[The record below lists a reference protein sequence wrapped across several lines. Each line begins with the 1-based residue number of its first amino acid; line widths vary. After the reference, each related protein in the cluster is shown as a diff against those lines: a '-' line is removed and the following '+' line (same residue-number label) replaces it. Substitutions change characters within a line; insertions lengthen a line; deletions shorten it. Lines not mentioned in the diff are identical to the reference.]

1 MSINH
6 KNMRAQN
13 SFFKFIYQHLL
24 TIVSCV
30 LIVTLG
36 IVYLAYSSPG
46 TTTIGED
53 ISTTNLNVSGNASI
67 SNNLLVS
74 QNSTTTNLFVTN
86 LATLKELIVS
96 QTTTFNGISYNW
108 PSSAGSSGQ
117 VLTTDGSGNLSW
129 SSSSAGISGSGTSN
143 FLAKWT
149 DATTLS
155 TSTLYELNGKI
166 GLNTTTP
173 AYTLD
178 INGTLSVSGTSTL
191 STTTISKLNNV
202 IIVDGIHYPKTSAGI
217 QAAINALPSTGGKVF
232 LPAGTYSIT
241 STTTIPSNVWIEGAG
256 ASSTILYVQN
266 NSNCSV
272 FANSDQTNGNTNIK
286 ISNLK
291 IDGNKSNNTSGY
303 GIYFKYVDNS
313 QVENCFIY
321 NTAWEAIYFYG
332 SEKNIV
338 SHNIVDGSG
347 GYGIRFYTGSHNIIT
362 DNLVQNNVYTGIFSG
377 SYYTTIANNVVK
389 NNSTGGGTG
398 GISSSGKYSTVAN
411 NVCEG
416 NGHAGISLSSGGDY
430 SVVSGNVCKG
440 NSWQGINVYGADYSI
455 IIGNKLHDNGGSDG
469 YSGLRIKESINNFII
484 GNAITDTA
492 GTGYAIEIASD
503 STGNYLSNNYYS
515 GTGASSISD
524 SATTTIYASQL
535 SEDDLIFKT
544 SGNFG
549 FGTTTPLSDFHFFSE
564 TTSTISL
571 DSSSTTTGAC
581 LKLKDIDGDGY
592 TYCTA
597 NNGSLSCTTTPC
609 E

>member
-1 MSINH
+1 M
-6 KNMRAQN
+6 KNLSKQ
-13 SFFKFIYQHLL
+13 
-24 TIVSCV
+24 TIVSILLSILFTFFLV
-30 LIVTLG
+30 FYFV
-36 IVYLAYSSPG
+36 YSSPG

-53 ISTTNLNVSGNASI
+53 ISTTNLNVSGDASI

-96 QTTTFNGISYNW
+96 QTTTFNGVSYNW
-108 PSSAGSSGQ
+108 PSSAGSNGQ

-155 TSTLYELNGKI
+155 TSTLYELNGNI

-202 IIVDGIHYPKTSAGI
+202 IIVDGIHFEKTSAGI
-217 QAAINALPSTGGKVF
+217 QAAINSLPSTGGKIF
-232 LPAGTYSIT
+232 LPAGTYSIN

-291 IDGNKSNNTSGY
+291 IDGNKSNNRFGY

-313 QVENCFIY
+313 QIENCFIY
-321 NTAWEAIYFYG
+321 NTAWEAIYFEG
-332 SEKNIV
+332 SASKSKKNIV

-347 GYGIRFYTGSHNIIT
+347 GIGIEFYGGSHNIIT
-362 DNLVQNNVYTGIFSG
+362 DNLVQNNAYTGIYSD
-377 SYYTTIANNVVK
+377 SDYTTIANNVVR
-389 NNSTGGGTG
+389 NNSTGGGNG
-398 GISSSGKYSTVAN
+398 GIVSRGKYSTTAN
-411 NVCEG
+411 NVCEN
-416 NGHAGISLSSGGDY
+416 NGHTGIHLYYGDY

-440 NSWQGINVYGADYSI
+440 NNWYGIRVYGTDYSI
-455 IIGNKLHDNGGSDG
+455 IIGNKLHDNGGTAN
-469 YSGLRIKESINNFII
+469 YSGLRVYVSTNNFII
-484 GNAITDTA
+484 GNSITDTA
-492 GTGYAIEIASD
+492 GGGHAIEITSD
-503 STGNYLSNNYYS
+503 STNNYLSNNYYS

>member
-1 MSINH
+1 MKNLSKQNIISIFL
-6 KNMRAQN
+6 
-13 SFFKFIYQHLL
+13 SILFTFFLVFYF
-24 TIVSCV
+24 V
-30 LIVTLG
+30 
-36 IVYLAYSSPG
+36 YSSPG

-53 ISTTNLNVSGNASI
+53 ISTTNLTVSGNASI
-67 SNNLLVS
+67 SNNLSVS
-74 QNSTTTNLFVTN
+74 GNSTTTNLFVTSI
-86 LATLKELIVS
+86 ATLKELIVS
-96 QTTTFNGISYNW
+96 QTTTFNNVPYSW
-108 PSSAGSSGQ
+108 PSSSGSSGQ

-129 SSSSAGISGSGTSN
+129 SSSSAGISGTGTPN

-173 AYTLD
+173 TSTLD

-191 STTTISKLNNV
+191 STTTISNLNNV

-217 QAAINALPSTGGKVF
+217 QSAINALPSTGGKIF
-232 LPAGTYSIT
+232 LPAGTYSIN

-256 ASSTILYVQN
+256 ASSTILYVEN

-313 QVENCFIY
+313 QIENCFIY
-321 NTAWEAIYFYG
+321 NTKWVGIYFYL
-332 SEKNIV
+332 SENNIV
-338 SHNIVDGSG
+338 SHNIVDGSDD
-347 GYGIRFYTGSHNIIT
+347 YGIQFYGGSHNIIT
-362 DNLVQNNVYTGIFSG
+362 DNLVQNNVYTGIY
-377 SYYTTIANNVVK
+377 SYSDYTTIANNVVR
-389 NNSTGGGTG
+389 NNSTGGGDG
-398 GISSSGKYSTVAN
+398 GILSQGKYSTIAN
-411 NVCEG
+411 NVSENNGKVGISFRNDYSTLSGNVCEG
-416 NGHAGISLSSGGDY
+416 ND
-430 SVVSGNVCKG
+430 
-440 NSWQGINVYGADYSI
+440 WQGIDAYLTDYSI
-455 IIGNKLHDNGGSDG
+455 IIGNKLHDNGGTGS
-469 YSGLRIKESINNFII
+469 YSGLRVLASTNNFII

-492 GTGYAIEIASD
+492 GTGYAIKITSD

-535 SEDDLIFKT
+535 SGNDLIFKP

-597 NNGSLSCTTTPC
+597 NNGSLTCTTTPC